1 MTRLMST
8 MAATALLLAAGGA
21 AAAERCGATTHSRF
35 GETRAYFTD
44 VLAAC
49 RPDGYCSAVVALPD
63 PSGQAAYR
71 QQLRVARP
79 TPGAERL
86 VEFVA
91 AEPMPSGTGLPMTLT
106 FPGQTIDLTPLV
118 TPTSP
123 GTNEYQVTDPIA
135 ARSIVSNLH
144 RQRLV
149 RWTYQANHGRPQA
162 AYFTLNGMTAALDW
176 IDCMGAPVRAAE
188 PPRRGPRARG

>member
-1 MTRLMST
+1 MTRMISA
-8 MAATALLLAAGGA
+8 MAATVLTLAAGSA

-49 RPDGYCSAVVALPD
+49 RPDGYCSVVVALPD

-79 TPGAERL
+79 AAGAERL

-91 AEPMPSGTGLPMTLT
+91 AEPMPSATGLPMTLT
-106 FPGQTIDLTPLV
+106 FPGQTIDLTQRV

-123 GTNEYQVTDPIA
+123 GTNEYRVTDPIA
-135 ARSIVSNLH
+135 ARSIVSGLR

-149 RWTYQANHGRPQA
+149 RWTYQTASGRPQA
-162 AYFTLNGMTAALDW
+162 AYFTLNGMSAALDW
-176 IDCMGAPVRAAE
+176 IDCMAAPVRAAE
-188 PPRRGPRARG
+188 PPRRSPRARA

>member
-1 MTRLMST
+1 MTRLIST
-8 MAATALLLAAGGA
+8 MAATVLTLAAGSA

-49 RPDGYCSAVVALPD
+49 RPDGYCSVVVALPD

-79 TPGAERL
+79 SAGAERL

-91 AEPMPSGTGLPMTLT
+91 AEPMPSATGLPMTLT
-106 FPGQTIDLTPLV
+106 FPGQVIDLTPLV

-123 GTNEYQVTDPIA
+123 GTNEYRVTDPIA
-135 ARSIVSNLH
+135 VHSIVSGLR

-149 RWTYQANHGRPQA
+149 RWTYQAASGPSQA
-162 AYFTLNGMTAALDW
+162 AYFTLNGMSDALDW
-176 IDCMGAPVRAAE
+176 IDCMAPPVRATE
-188 PPRRGPRARG
+188 PPRRGPRARA

>member
-1 MTRLMST
+1 MTRLIST
-8 MAATALLLAAGGA
+8 LAAAALTLAAGSA
-21 AAAERCGATTHSRF
+21 AAAERCGAQTHSRF
-35 GETRAYFTD
+35 GETRAWFTD

-49 RPDGYCSAVVALPD
+49 RPDGYCSVVVALPD

-79 TPGAERL
+79 TAGAERL

-91 AEPMPSGTGLPMTLT
+91 AAPMPSATGLPMTLT
-106 FPGQTIDLTPLV
+106 FPGQSIDLTHLV

-123 GTNEYQVTDPIA
+123 GTNEYRVTDSIA
-135 ARSIVSNLH
+135 SRSIVSNLH

-149 RWTYQANHGRPQA
+149 RWTYQTDRGASQA
-162 AYFTLNGMTAALDW
+162 AYFTLNGMSAALDW
-176 IDCMGAPVRAAE
+176 IDCMAAPGRAAG
-188 PPRRGPRARG
+188 PPLRGPRARG

>member
-8 MAATALLLAAGGA
+8 MAATALLFAAGGA

-49 RPDGYCSAVVALPD
+49 RPDGYCSVVVALPD
-63 PSGQAAYR
+63 LSGQAAYT

-79 TPGAERL
+79 SAGAERQ

-91 AEPMPSGTGLPMTLT
+91 AEPMPSGTGLPMSLT
-106 FPGQTIDLTPLV
+106 FPGQSIDLTSLV

-123 GTNEYQVTDPIA
+123 GTNEYRVTDPIT
-135 ARSIVSNLH
+135 ARSIVAGLR

-149 RWTYQANHGRPQA
+149 RWTYQTESGRPQA

-176 IDCMGAPVRAAE
+176 IDCMAAPVRAAE
-188 PPRRGPRARG
+188 PPRRGPRARA